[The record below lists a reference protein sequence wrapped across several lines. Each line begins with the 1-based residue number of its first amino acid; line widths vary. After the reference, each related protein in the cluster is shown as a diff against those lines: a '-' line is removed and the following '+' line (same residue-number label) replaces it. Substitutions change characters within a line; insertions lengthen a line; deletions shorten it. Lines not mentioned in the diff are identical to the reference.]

1 MGAIIRRKKSEKDVE
16 ESQATGSGISLETR
30 QWTCPFLSSIV
41 SCASKTTTLTRLQI
55 IDRALFY
62 LINGSIHLTTT
73 MTTNT
78 RQQAG
83 RTIATALELV
93 LTTVLNATAELNFRL
108 ALEHAGVGTMDD
120 FLALEQADCRIV

>member
-1 MGAIIRRKKSEKDVE
+1 
-16 ESQATGSGISLETR
+16 
-30 QWTCPFLSSIV
+30 
-41 SCASKTTTLTRLQI
+41 
-55 IDRALFY
+55 
-62 LINGSIHLTTT
+62 